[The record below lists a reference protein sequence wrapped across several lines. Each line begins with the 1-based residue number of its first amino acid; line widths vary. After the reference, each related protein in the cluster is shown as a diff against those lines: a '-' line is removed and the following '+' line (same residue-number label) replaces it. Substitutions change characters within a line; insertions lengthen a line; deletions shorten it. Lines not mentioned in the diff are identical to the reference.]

1 MKTLKSLNQILL
13 TFSLVFGFFTSLA
26 FGLELNQI
34 QSTMEQNIQKTLAIL
49 QKNVANNPQ
58 DSKAANAQI
67 EQIAQGIFAMFDSI
81 FDYKLMAQLS
91 LSQNYKTLTKEQQDQ
106 YNQAFEQNL
115 KRSFTDKLRLYKDE
129 EMQVVGGEQT
139 KNNRY
144 NLKTSMVLDG
154 KLNYIIFK
162 FYDSK
167 GDWRIYDVDILGISV
182 VQTYRS
188 QFNDILTN
196 ADFQTLLAK
205 LQSEIHFESPKQ

>member
-1 MKTLKSLNQILL
+1 MKTLNSLNQILL

-144 NLKTSMVLDG
+144 NLKASMVLDG

>member
-1 MKTLKSLNQILL
+1 
-13 TFSLVFGFFTSLA
+13 
-26 FGLELNQI
+26 
-34 QSTMEQNIQKTLAIL
+34 MEQNIQKTLAIL
-49 QKNVANNPQ
+49 QKNATNNPQ
-58 DSKAANAQI
+58 DSKAENAQI
-67 EQIAQGIFAMFDSI
+67 EQIAREIFAMFDSI

>member
-1 MKTLKSLNQILL
+1 MKTLNSLNQILL

-49 QKNVANNPQ
+49 QKNATHNPQ
-58 DSKAANAQI
+58 NSKAANAQV
-67 EQIAQGIFAMFDSI
+67 ERIAQEIFAMFDSI

-188 QFNDILTN
+188 QFNGILTN
-196 ADFQTLLAK
+196 ADFQTLLTK
-205 LQSEIHFESPKQ
+205 LKSEDAFNTQAQ

>member
-1 MKTLKSLNQILL
+1 MKTLKSFNKILL

-49 QKNVANNPQ
+49 QKNATNNPQ
-58 DSKAANAQI
+58 DSKAENAQI
-67 EQIAQGIFAMFDSI
+67 EQIAREIFAMFDFI

>member
-13 TFSLVFGFFTSLA
+13 TFSLVFGFFASLA

-115 KRSFTDKLRLYKDE
+115 KRSFADKLRLYKDE

-167 GDWRIYDVDILGISV
+167 GDRRIYDVDILGISV

>member
-13 TFSLVFGFFTSLA
+13 TFSLVFGFFASLA

-34 QSTMEQNIQKTLAIL
+34 QTTMEQNIQKTLAIL
-49 QKNVANNPQ
+49 QKNAANNPQ
-58 DSKAANAQI
+58 DSKATNAQV
-67 EQIAQGIFAMFDSI
+67 EQIAQEIFAMFDSI

-91 LSQNYKTLTKEQQDQ
+91 LSQNYKTLTKEQQEQ

>member
-49 QKNVANNPQ
+49 QKNVTNNPQ
-58 DSKAANAQI
+58 DSKAANAQV
-67 EQIAQGIFAMFDSI
+67 ERIAQEIFAMFDSI

-91 LSQNYKTLTKEQQDQ
+91 LSQHYKTLTKEQQEQ

>member
-1 MKTLKSLNQILL
+1 MKTLKSFNKILL

-26 FGLELNQI
+26 FGLELDQI

-49 QKNVANNPQ
+49 QKNATNNPQ
-58 DSKAANAQI
+58 DSKAENAQI
-67 EQIAQGIFAMFDSI
+67 EQIAREIFAMFDSI

>member
-13 TFSLVFGFFTSLA
+13 TFSLVFGFFTSIA

>member
-115 KRSFTDKLRLYKDE
+115 KRSFADKLRLYKDE

>member
-1 MKTLKSLNQILL
+1 MKTLKSFNKILL
-13 TFSLVFGFFTSLA
+13 TFSLVFGFFASLA

-34 QSTMEQNIQKTLAIL
+34 QTTMEQNIQKTLAIL
-49 QKNVANNPQ
+49 QKNAANNPQ

-67 EQIAQGIFAMFDSI
+67 EQIAQEIFAMFDSI

>member
-13 TFSLVFGFFTSLA
+13 TFSLIFGFFTSLA

-34 QSTMEQNIQKTLAIL
+34 QSIMEQNIQKTLAIL

>member
-1 MKTLKSLNQILL
+1 MKTLKSFNKILL

-49 QKNVANNPQ
+49 QKNATNNPQ
-58 DSKAANAQI
+58 DSKVENAQI
-67 EQIAQGIFAMFDSI
+67 EQIAREIFAMFDSI

>member
-13 TFSLVFGFFTSLA
+13 TFSLVFGFFASLA

-34 QSTMEQNIQKTLAIL
+34 QTAMEQNIQKTLAIL
-49 QKNVANNPQ
+49 QKNAANNPQ
-58 DSKAANAQI
+58 DSKAANAQV
-67 EQIAQGIFAMFDSI
+67 EQIAQEIFAMFDSI

>member
-13 TFSLVFGFFTSLA
+13 TFSLVFGFFASLA

-67 EQIAQGIFAMFDSI
+67 EQIAQEIFAMFDSI

>member
-49 QKNVANNPQ
+49 QKNATNNPQ

-67 EQIAQGIFAMFDSI
+67 EQIAREIFAMFDSI

>member
-1 MKTLKSLNQILL
+1 MKTLKSFNKILL
-13 TFSLVFGFFTSLA
+13 TFSLVFGFFASLA

-49 QKNVANNPQ
+49 QKNATNNPQ
-58 DSKAANAQI
+58 DSKVANAQI
-67 EQIAQGIFAMFDSI
+67 EQIAREIFAMFDSI

-167 GDWRIYDVDILGISV
+167 GNWRIYDVDILGISV

>member
-1 MKTLKSLNQILL
+1 MKTLKSFNKILL

-26 FGLELNQI
+26 FGLELDQI

-49 QKNVANNPQ
+49 QKNATNNPQ
-58 DSKAANAQI
+58 DSKVANAQI
-67 EQIAQGIFAMFDSI
+67 EQIAREIFAMFDSI

>member
-13 TFSLVFGFFTSLA
+13 TFSLVFGFFASLA

-34 QSTMEQNIQKTLAIL
+34 QTTMEQNIQKTLAIL

-67 EQIAQGIFAMFDSI
+67 EQIAQEIFAMFDSI

-115 KRSFTDKLRLYKDE
+115 KRSFADKLRLYKDE

>member
-49 QKNVANNPQ
+49 QKNATHNPQ
-58 DSKAANAQI
+58 NSKAANAQI
-67 EQIAQGIFAMFDSI
+67 EQIAQEIFAMFDSI

>member
-49 QKNVANNPQ
+49 QKNATNNPQ
-58 DSKAANAQI
+58 DSKVANAQI
-67 EQIAQGIFAMFDSI
+67 EQIAREIFAMFDSI

>member
-1 MKTLKSLNQILL
+1 MKILKSLNQILL
-13 TFSLVFGFFTSLA
+13 TFSLVFGFFASLA

-49 QKNVANNPQ
+49 QKNATHNPQ
-58 DSKAANAQI
+58 DSKAANAQV
-67 EQIAQGIFAMFDSI
+67 ERIAQEIFAMFDSI

-91 LSQNYKTLTKEQQDQ
+91 LSQHYKTLTKEQQEQ

>member
-1 MKTLKSLNQILL
+1 MNQILL

-49 QKNVANNPQ
+49 QKNATHNPQ
-58 DSKAANAQI
+58 NSKAANAQV
-67 EQIAQGIFAMFDSI
+67 ERIAQEIFAMFDSI

-91 LSQNYKTLTKEQQDQ
+91 LSQHYKTLTKEQQEQ

>member
-91 LSQNYKTLTKEQQDQ
+91 LSQHYKTLTKEQQEQ

>member
-1 MKTLKSLNQILL
+1 MKTLKSFNKILL

-49 QKNVANNPQ
+49 QKNATNNPQ

-67 EQIAQGIFAMFDSI
+67 EQIAREIFAMFDSI

>member
-58 DSKAANAQI
+58 DSKATNAQI

-91 LSQNYKTLTKEQQDQ
+91 LSQNYKTLTKEQQEQ

-129 EMQVVGGEQT
+129 
-139 KNNRY
+139 
-144 NLKTSMVLDG
+144 
-154 KLNYIIFK
+154 
-162 FYDSK
+162 
-167 GDWRIYDVDILGISV
+167 
-182 VQTYRS
+182 
-188 QFNDILTN
+188 
-196 ADFQTLLAK
+196 
-205 LQSEIHFESPKQ
+205 

>member
-1 MKTLKSLNQILL
+1 MKTLKSFNKILL

-49 QKNVANNPQ
+49 QKNATNNPQ
-58 DSKAANAQI
+58 DSKAENAQI
-67 EQIAQGIFAMFDSI
+67 EQIAREIFAMFDSI

>member
-49 QKNVANNPQ
+49 QKNATNNPQ
-58 DSKAANAQI
+58 DSKAENAQI
-67 EQIAQGIFAMFDSI
+67 EQIAREIFAMFDSI

>member
-67 EQIAQGIFAMFDSI
+67 EQIAQEIFAMFDSI

-91 LSQNYKTLTKEQQDQ
+91 LSQHYKTLTKEQQDQ